1 MFSIDEGKLMFGAA
15 INYND
20 ICWVYP
26 LQLKEVIGM
35 GQDTYNEY
43 LSLLALDIREVQKDL
58 KNAGVPEEE
67 MPGTAF
73 EYLMLQAQVSL
84 NFGAD
89 NGTFLVKL
97 QKAFSTFIRE
107 KIHFSFETQEILIG
121 DDFKNRRVLN
131 KENYGNF
138 QNILRAQNQLP
149 VPEPI
154 PENESPMARKFRLRR
169 EQVAEVKRKQAL
181 KSGEAVSLMDSIS
194 TLVCFNVGVTF
205 ENVGDLTMYQFKNL
219 LTRAQAKYKYDL
231 DIRMIAAGAD
241 PKKIKPKHWFGK
253 LDF

>member
-1 MFSIDEGKLMFGAA
+1 MFLIDDGKLMFGAA

-26 LQLKEVIGM
+26 LHIKEVIGI
-35 GQDTYNEY
+35 GQDVYNEY
-43 LSLLALDIREVQKDL
+43 LSLLAIDIRDVQKEL
-58 KNAGVPEEE
+58 KKSGVSEEE
-67 MPGTAF
+67 MPGSAF
-73 EYLMLQAQVSL
+73 EYLMIQASVSL
-84 NFGAD
+84 NFD
-89 NGTFLVKL
+89 RGTFLMKL

-107 KIHFSFETQEILIG
+107 KVHFSFETQEILIG
-121 DDFKNRRVLN
+121 EDFTNKRVFN
-131 KENYGNF
+131 KENFADF
-138 QNILRAQNQLP
+138 QNILRAQNDLP
-149 VPEPI
+149 VPEPV

-169 EQVAEVKRKQAL
+169 EQVAEVKRKQAQ
-181 KSGEAVSLMDSIS
+181 KNGEAVSLIDSIS